1 MSGTNGSRREFLTTT
16 ALAASAALG
25 LGALSRPAWARRQD
39 APGKRMLI
47 LGGTGFLGPHIVE
60 EAKKAGWHVTIFTRG
75 KTNADLFA
83 NDPQVEHL
91 IGNRDGD
98 LKSLEGKKW
107 DVAVDTSGYV
117 PRIVRDSSTLLKD
130 SVGQYVF
137 ISSISAFADFEKVG
151 IDENYAVGK
160 MADEAVETMGENFEN
175 YGPLKALCE
184 QAAEAAMPGR
194 VTNIRPGYIVGPR
207 DSSGRFNY
215 WPVRIKKGGEMIAPG
230 DPSDPVQI
238 IDVRDLAA
246 WIVHTADQKIVG
258 VFNATGP
265 DRKLTISEMLD
276 ACKQGVGGDAK
287 FVWVNADF
295 LEEHGGGFPI
305 WVPPR
310 GPYTGFAQ
318 VDCRRAIA
326 AGLRFR
332 PVSQTAKDTLEWY
345 NALPEDARQR
355 RLAAIP
361 AEKEAEILA
370 AWKEAHPAG

>member
-1 MSGTNGSRREFLTTT
+1 
-16 ALAASAALG
+16 
-25 LGALSRPAWARRQD
+25 
-39 APGKRMLI
+39 
-47 LGGTGFLGPHIVE
+47 
-60 EAKKAGWHVTIFTRG
+60 
-75 KTNADLFA
+75 
-83 NDPQVEHL
+83 
-91 IGNRDGD
+91 
-98 LKSLEGKKW
+98 
-107 DVAVDTSGYV
+107 
-117 PRIVRDSSTLLKD
+117 
-130 SVGQYVF
+130 
-137 ISSISAFADFEKVG
+137 
-151 IDENYAVGK
+151 
-160 MADEAVETMGENFEN
+160 
-175 YGPLKALCE
+175 
-184 QAAEAAMPGR
+184 MPGR

-215 WPVRIKKGGEMIAPG
+215 WPVRISKGGEMIAPG

-265 DRKLTISEMLD
+265 DRRLTISEMLD

-287 FVWVNADF
+287 FVWIDADF

-318 VDCRRAIA
+318 VDCRKAIA

-332 PVSQTAKDTLEWY
+332 PVSQTAKDTLDWY
-345 NALPEDARQR
+345 NSLPEDARQR

>member
-1 MSGTNGSRREFLTTT
+1 MNGSRREFLTAS
-16 ALAASAALG
+16 ALAAGAALG
-25 LGALSRPAWARRQD
+25 LGGLPRLAWASREGG
-39 APGKRMLI
+39 AGKRMLI
-47 LGGTGFLGPHIVE
+47 LGGTGFLGPHVVE
-60 EAKKAGWHVTIFTRG
+60 EAKKAGWHVTTFTRG
-75 KTNADLFA
+75 RTNADLFED
-83 NDPQVEHL
+83 DPAVEGL
-91 IGNRDGD
+91 IGNRDGN
-98 LKSLEGKKW
+98 LKSLEGKTW
-107 DVAVDTSGYV
+107 DAVVDTSGYV
-117 PRIVRDSSTLLKD
+117 PRIVRDSATLLKD

-151 IDENYAVGK
+151 IDESYPVGK
-160 MADEAVETMGENFEN
+160 MEDETVESMGENFQN

-215 WPVRIKKGGEMIAPG
+215 WPVRVKRGGEMIAPG

-246 WIVHTADQKIVG
+246 WIVHCCDQKVVG

-265 DRKLTISEMLD
+265 DRKMSIAEMIE
-276 ACKQGVGGDAK
+276 ACKQGTGGDPK
-287 FVWVNADF
+287 LVWIDADF
-295 LEEHGGGFPI
+295 LQEHGAGLPI
-305 WVPPR
+305 WAPPR

-332 PVSQTAKDTLEWY
+332 PASQTARDTLEWY

-355 RLAAIP
+355 RLAAMP
-361 AEKEAEILA
+361 PEKEAEILA
-370 AWKEAHPAG
+370 AWKEAHPGG